1 MKAIFRYTL
10 SGFRWAMVGWGLGLG
25 LLGGYLIP
33 FYDTIFEQRAQ
44 WEELLR
50 AYPRE
55 LLVFFGEI
63 QDIADP
69 ATYLHA
75 EFFSWLPLILGFFA
89 ILAGSALIAGL
100 EEGGQLDL
108 LLGQPVSRWAFFAAR
123 VLAFL
128 VATVGILGLS
138 YLGLILARPLSRHL
152 GLGPWEM
159 LTPFLSMFAL
169 LWLFGSLSLWL
180 SLALPS
186 RRVAAAVAGT
196 LLVAGFFLT
205 ALARLDERLEPVAR
219 LSPFTYYQGGEAV
232 RSLRVDWLVGLL
244 IASLVFLLLA
254 GWWFQRKDL
263 RVSGEGTW
271 ALSLPRSRAVWTAWD
286 RRTHASL

>member
-10 SGFRWAMVGWGLGLG
+10 SGFRWAIIGWGLGLG

-63 QDIADP
+63 QDIGDP

-75 EFFSWLPLILGFFA
+75 EFFSWLPLFLGFFT
-89 ILAGSALIAGL
+89 ILAGSALLAGL

-108 LLGQPVSRWAFFAAR
+108 FLGQPVSRRAFFTAR
-123 VLAFL
+123 VMAFL
-128 VATVGILGLS
+128 LATVAILGLAA
-138 YLGLILARPLSRHL
+138 LGLFLARPLSRHL
-152 GLGPWEM
+152 ELGPGE
-159 LTPFLSMFAL
+159 LLRPFLSLFAL
-169 LWLFGSLSLWL
+169 LWLFGTLAMGLSLV
-180 SLALPS
+180 LPS
-186 RRVAAAVAGT
+186 RRAAAALTGT

-205 ALARLDERLEPVAR
+205 ALARLDERLEPLAR
-219 LSPFTYYQGGEAV
+219 LSPFTYYQGGEAI
-232 RSLRVDWLVGLL
+232 RSLQVDGLLGLL
-244 IASLVFLLLA
+244 IASLVFLILA
-254 GWWFQRKDL
+254 GWRFERKDL
-263 RVSGEGTW
+263 RVSGEGSW
-271 ALSLPRSRAVWTAWD
+271 ALPIPRSRS
-286 RRTHASL
+286 AS

>member
-1 MKAIFRYTL
+1 
-10 SGFRWAMVGWGLGLG
+10 
-25 LLGGYLIP
+25 
-33 FYDTIFEQRAQ
+33 
-44 WEELLR
+44 
-50 AYPRE
+50 
-55 LLVFFGEI
+55 
-63 QDIADP
+63 
-69 ATYLHA
+69 
-75 EFFSWLPLILGFFA
+75 
-89 ILAGSALIAGL
+89 
-100 EEGGQLDL
+100 
-108 LLGQPVSRWAFFAAR
+108 VSRWAFFAAR

-271 ALSLPRSRAVWTAWD
+271 ALPLPRSRAVWTAWD

>member
-1 MKAIFRYTL
+1 MKAVFRYTL

-33 FYDTIFEQRAQ
+33 FYDTIFEQRVQ

-50 AYPRE
+50 SYPRE

-75 EFFSWLPLILGFFA
+75 QFFSWLPLFLGFFA

-100 EEGGQLDL
+100 EEGVQLDL
-108 LLGQPVSRWAFFAAR
+108 LLGQPVNRWAFFAAR

-128 VATVGILGLS
+128 VATGVILGLS
-138 YLGLILARPLSRHL
+138 YLGLIVARPLSRHL

-159 LTPFLSMFAL
+159 LAPFLSLFAL

-180 SLALPS
+180 SLAVPS
-186 RRVAAAVAGT
+186 RRIAVAVGGT

-232 RSLRVDWLVGLL
+232 RSLRVDWLMGLL

-271 ALSLPRSRAVWTAWD
+271 TLPVPRPRAKG
-286 RRTHASL
+286 